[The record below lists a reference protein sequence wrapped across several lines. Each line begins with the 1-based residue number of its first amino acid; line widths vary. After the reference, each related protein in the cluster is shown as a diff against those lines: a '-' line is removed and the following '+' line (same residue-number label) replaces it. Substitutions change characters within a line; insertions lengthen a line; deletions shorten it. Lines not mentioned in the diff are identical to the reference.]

1 MVIQHCIEAMNA
13 NRMFNINVK
22 DQAKASEKLASG
34 YRINR
39 AADDAAGLAIS
50 EKMRRQIRG
59 LTQASENAQD
69 GISMV
74 QTAEGALHETH
85 DMLQRM
91 NELCI
96 KAASDTLQSSDREFI
111 QFEIDA
117 IRAEIDRTGAS
128 TSFNEIRL
136 LNGIPQEYINA
147 APPSLSY
154 SGIRGSMTQ
163 ATRTQNAYYQVTP
176 LTNGTILTQGSGD
189 DTVYYMIG
197 GTYDEE
203 TDGSREH
210 PWPMTKESAYRHVA
224 SRLSAANTTDD
235 YSVTIKYSTS
245 GADEGKFVMDFH
257 GPLKLDLLI
266 GADGTDTLGVSIDA
280 VNSSALG
287 VWDVNVATRDNS
299 GALNSIDVVKEAIQR
314 NSQHRAYLGAI
325 QNRLEH
331 TIRNLDN
338 VVENTTSSESV
349 IRDTEMA
356 STMVG
361 YANRNILLQ
370 AGQTILS
377 QANQS
382 KQSVLRLLE

>member
-74 QTAEGALHETH
+74 QTAEGALHENH

-111 QFEIDA
+111 QYEIDA

-128 TSFNEIRL
+128 TCFNEIRL
-136 LNGIPQEYINA
+136 LNGIPQEHVNA
-147 APPSLSY
+147 AAPSLSY
-154 SGIRGSMTQ
+154 GGIRGSVAQ
-163 ATRTQNAYYQVTP
+163 ATNTQNAYYQVSP
-176 LTNGTILTQGSGD
+176 LTTGTILTQGSGD

-203 TDGSREH
+203 TDGSRDH
-210 PWPMTKESAYRHVA
+210 PWPMSKESAYRHVA
-224 SRLSAANTTDD
+224 SRLSVANTTDD

-245 GADEGKFVMDFH
+245 GADEGKFTMNFH

-266 GADGTDTLGVSIDA
+266 GADSTDTLGVSIDA
-280 VNSSALG
+280 VNSSSLG

-299 GALNSIDVVKEAIQR
+299 GALKSINVVKEAIQR
-314 NSQHRAYLGAI
+314 NSQKRAYLGAI

-331 TIRNLDN
+331 TIKNLDN
-338 VVENTTSSESV
+338 VVENTTSSES
-349 IRDTEMA
+349 ILRDTEMA
-356 STMVG
+356 SAMVS

-370 AGQTILS
+370 AGETILS

>member
-74 QTAEGALHETH
+74 QTAEGALNEVH
-85 DMLQRM
+85 DMLQRI
-91 NELCI
+91 NELCV
-96 KAASDTLQSSDREFI
+96 KAANDTLQSVDREYI
-111 QFEIDA
+111 QYEIDE
-117 IRAEIDRTGAS
+117 IQEEIDRTGA
-128 TSFNEIRL
+128 TTTFNELKL
-136 LNGIPQEYINA
+136 LNGVPQEHVNA
-147 APPSLSY
+147 RVPSLSY
-154 SGIRGSMTQ
+154 GGVRGSVTQ
-163 ATRTQNAYYQVTP
+163 ATSSQNAYFQVPP
-176 LTNGTILTQGSGD
+176 LTSGTILTQGSGD
-189 DTVYYMIG
+189 QTVYYQIG
-197 GTYDEE
+197 GTYDED
-203 TDGSREH
+203 TDGSRDH
-210 PWPMTKESAYRHVA
+210 PWPMSKESVYRHVA
-224 SRLSAANTTDD
+224 SRLSEANTTSD

-245 GADEGKFVMDFH
+245 GSDEGKFIMEFH

-266 GADGTDTLGVSIDA
+266 GSESTDTLGVSIDA
-280 VNSSALG
+280 MNSSALG
-287 VWDVNVATRDNS
+287 LWNVNVATHDNS
-299 GALNSIDVVKEAIQR
+299 GALQGIDAVKSAITI
-314 NSQHRAYLGAI
+314 NSQHRAYLGSI

-382 KQSVLRLLE
+382 KQSVIRLLE